1 MTGFG
6 SADGTVLGGRLRV
19 EIRTVNHRYYNPQLK
34 LVFELGGVEGQLRE
48 RLRQLLERGHVVV
61 TARWVEPPP
70 TDGAVAVDLAR
81 ARQVVAAAHELK
93 KKLKLKGEIDL
104 GFVARQP
111 DVLSTHTDGAVAAA
125 WSEVEPIVA
134 QAAQEVLAMRAR
146 EGRALATDLTAR
158 LAALE
163 AGAAAVAQRAPAR
176 LAAEL
181 ARRKQAVAE
190 LAAGGPVA
198 APRVVVLAAPSGG
211 GKTTIANEL
220 RRRLPTIFGYSVS
233 ATTRKPRTG
242 ERDGEDYYFLTREEF
257 QRRVRAGD
265 FLEWAEY
272 AGELYGT
279 LQAEVARVL
288 AGGKHVVLDIEV
300 KGAQQVRTVYPRP
313 ASVSIFVIPP
323 SPRVLIERLRKRR
336 TESEQEL
343 RERLAIAVREVETAR
358 ADVPVRRVFDHI
370 LVNDDLDAAVNR
382 VIEWAD
388 AREAGRPVPDM
399 AARLADFVRELEQEA
414 GQLRPSARR
423 ST

>member
-158 LAALE
+158 I
-163 AGAAAVAQRAPAR
+163 GWP
-176 LAAEL
+176 
-181 ARRKQAVAE
+181 
-190 LAAGGPVA
+190 
-198 APRVVVLAAPSGG
+198 APRNWPACVPISPRAERRSA
-211 GKTTIANEL
+211 GKGRSASS
-220 RRRLPTIFGYSVS
+220 SVS
-233 ATTRKPRTG
+233 
-242 ERDGEDYYFLTREEF
+242 
-257 QRRVRAGD
+257 
-265 FLEWAEY
+265 
-272 AGELYGT
+272 
-279 LQAEVARVL
+279 
-288 AGGKHVVLDIEV
+288 
-300 KGAQQVRTVYPRP
+300 
-313 ASVSIFVIPP
+313 S
-323 SPRVLIERLRKRR
+323 
-336 TESEQEL
+336 
-343 RERLAIAVREVETAR
+343 
-358 ADVPVRRVFDHI
+358 
-370 LVNDDLDAAVNR
+370 
-382 VIEWAD
+382 
-388 AREAGRPVPDM
+388 
-399 AARLADFVRELEQEA
+399 
-414 GQLRPSARR
+414 RR
-423 ST
+423 SCCAR